1 MTEYDIA
8 ICNNAIRVLT
18 SNQNEDSCE
27 IYRRACDINFVL
39 RGKEYWIEL
48 AL

>member
-27 IYRRACDINFVL
+27 STDGLAISIFL
-39 RGKEYWIEL
+39 RGKEYRIEL